1 MSKII
6 GIDLGT
12 TFSAVAH
19 IDDNQTPKLI
29 PNETGDRLTP
39 SVLLFEDGEFFVGKY
54 AKQNA
59 PAVPEQTVEFVK
71 REIGKSKE
79 EFFREFNEK
88 QYSAEE
94 LSAEILKALKQDAEA
109 ELGTSVTD
117 AVITVPAY
125 FNDAER
131 QATIRAGEIAGLKV
145 HRIINEPT
153 AAAIAY
159 GMNQSGGKSRVLV
172 FDLGGG
178 TFDVTIMEVD
188 GQEMKILATNGDH
201 RLGGKDWDDA
211 IIVYVAEMFKSEH
224 GEDPLQDL
232 HTYQDLQL
240 NAISAKES
248 LSQRQK
254 ALIICN
260 YNGKSSRVELTR
272 EKFEELTSNLVERC
286 KSCVD
291 VVLKDANL
299 MPEQIDTALLVGGST
314 RLPMIQDMLAQHF
327 GNPPDTSVNPDEAV
341 AVGAAGMGALI
352 QSEQTEERRFIG
364 AGPAPI
370 AGGIMRI
377 SDVCSHSL
385 GIVVLDEIGDLI
397 NSTIIE
403 KNTNIPCEISRDNYE
418 TTSPDQTE
426 FDVIVVQGEIPDP
439 RYCPVRDAYE
449 FYDIPPRPAG
459 ETRLKVAFKYDASGV
474 IDVEAEDVL
483 SGRVLPKRKKEE
495 DIDWESLVA
504 PAPVPMDIA
513 LVIDCSGSMEG
524 REIRDAKKAGV
535 QFLDDIGPSAH
546 VGLVSFGNP
555 DAHIQ
560 MGLTQDFKKLRRAI
574 ESLDAEGG
582 TPMAGAIA
590 LTRDQVLV
598 NGENENV
605 LVLLTDGMPNNSN
618 NTKREAELAK
628 QQGIQMI
635 TIGVGNGVD
644 SDYLKQV
651 ASTPKDYYFVE
662 ESVQLE
668 STFTTIASRLV
679 TESSWGGGG
688 GLTRL

>member
-1 MSKII
+1 MPKII

-12 TFSAVAH
+12 TFSAVAY
-19 IDDNQTPKLI
+19 INNNQTPKLI

-39 SVLLFEDGEFFVGKY
+39 SVLLFDDGEFFVGKY

-71 REIGKSKE
+71 REMGKSKE
-79 EFFREFNEK
+79 EFFCEFNGK

-94 LSAEILKALKQDAEA
+94 LSAEILNALKQDAEA
-109 ELGTSVTD
+109 ELGTAITD

-153 AAAIAY
+153 AASIAY
-159 GMNQSGGKSRVLV
+159 GMNQNGDKSRVLV

-211 IIVYVAEMFKSEH
+211 IIVYVAKMFESQH
-224 GEDPLQDL
+224 GEGPLQDL

-240 NAISAKES
+240 SAIRAKES

-254 ALIICN
+254 ARLVCT
-260 YNGKSSRVELTR
+260 YNGKISTVELTR
-272 EKFEELTSNLVERC
+272 EKFEELTHDHVERC
-286 KSCVD
+286 QALCE
-291 VVLKDANL
+291 VVLKEAN
-299 MPEQIDTALLVGGST
+299 MTWSDIDTVLLVGGST
-314 RLPMIQDMLAQHF
+314 RMPMIRDMLTQHF
-327 GNPPDTSVNPDEAV
+327 GKPPDTSVNPDEAV

-352 QSEQTEERRFIG
+352 QSEQTEERRCIG
-364 AGPAPI
+364 AGPAPST
-370 AGGIMRI
+370 GIMRI

-385 GIVVLDEIGDLI
+385 GIVALDEIGDLI
-397 NSTIIE
+397 NSTIIK

-426 FDVIVVQGEIPDP
+426 FDVIVVQGEISDP

-449 FYDIPPRPAG
+449 FYNIPPRPAG
-459 ETRLKVAFKYDASGV
+459 ETRLKVTFKYDASGV

-513 LVIDCSGSMEG
+513 LVIDCSISMSG
-524 REIRDAKKAGV
+524 QEISDAKNAAV
-535 QFLDDIGPSAH
+535 RFLDDIDPSTQ

-555 DAHIQ
+555 NAHIQ

-574 ESLDAEGG
+574 ESLDVEGD
-582 TPMAGAIA
+582 TPMAEAIA

-598 NGENENV
+598 NSENENV

-618 NTKREAELAK
+618 NTRREAGLAK

-635 TIGVGNGVD
+635 TIGVGNGVE
-644 SDYLKQV
+644 SDYLRQV
-651 ASTPKDYYFVE
+651 ASTPEDYYFVE
-662 ESVQLE
+662 ESVQLG

-679 TESSWGGGG
+679 MESSWGGGG
-688 GLTRL
+688 GLTRV

>member
-12 TFSAVAH
+12 TFSVVAH
-19 IDDNQTPKLI
+19 INDNQTPKLI
-29 PNETGDRLTP
+29 PNETGDRRTP
-39 SVLLFEDGEFFVGKY
+39 SVLLFEDDLITVGKI
-54 AKQNA
+54 AKQDA
-59 PAVPEQTVEFVK
+59 LVVPELIVEFVK

-79 EFFREFNEK
+79 EFFREFNGK

-94 LSAEILKALKQDAEA
+94 ISAEILKTLKRDAEA
-109 ELGTSVTD
+109 ELGTAITD

-125 FNDAER
+125 FNDSER

-159 GMNQSGGKSRVLV
+159 GMNQSVGESRVLV

-178 TFDVTIMEVD
+178 TFDVTIMEID
-188 GQEMKILATNGDH
+188 GQEMKILATNGNH

-272 EKFEELTSNLVERC
+272 EKFEELTSDLVTRC
-286 KSCVD
+286 RGLVD
-291 VVLKDANL
+291 LVLIEADL
-299 MPEQIDTALLVGGST
+299 TREQIDTVLLVGGST
-314 RLPMIQDMLAQHF
+314 RLPMIRDMLAQHF
-327 GNPPDTSVNPDEAV
+327 GKPPDTSVNPDEAV
-341 AVGAAGMGALI
+341 AIGAAGMGALI
-352 QSEQTEERRFIG
+352 QSEQTEEHRFIG

-370 AGGIMRI
+370 TGIMRI

-385 GIVVLDEIGDLI
+385 GIVALDEIGDLI
-397 NSTIIE
+397 NSTIIK

-418 TTSPDQTE
+418 TISPDQTE
-426 FDVIVVQGEIPDP
+426 FDVIVLQGDMQDP
-439 RYCPVRDAYE
+439 RDCPVRDAYE
-449 FYDIPPRPAG
+449 IYDIPSRPAG
-459 ETRLKVAFKYDASGV
+459 ETRLKVTFKYNASGV

-483 SGRVLPKRKKEE
+483 SGRVLPKRKKVE

-504 PAPVPMDIA
+504 PAPVTMDVA
-513 LVIDCSGSMEG
+513 LVIDCSGSMWG
-524 REIRDAKKAGV
+524 REISDAKKAAV
-535 QFLDDIGPSAH
+535 RFLDDIGPSAH

-555 DAHIQ
+555 NAHIQ

-574 ESLDAEGG
+574 ESLDAKGG
-582 TPMAGAIA
+582 TPMAEAIA

-598 NGENENV
+598 NNENENV

-618 NTKREAELAK
+618 NTRREAELAK

-679 TESSWGGGG
+679 TESSWSGGG
-688 GLTRL
+688 GLTRV